1 MDQRSPEWF
10 SARLGKV
17 TASRIADVCAKTKSG
32 VSATRT
38 NYMTQLIVETLTQ
51 QPTDGFTSR
60 EMEWGTEQ
68 EPFARAAYSAR
79 VGQLVDEV
87 GFIPHPTI
95 LGAGASPDGIS
106 GAGLVEIKCPNTAT
120 HLEWLLSEKIPSK
133 YRMQMQWQMACTK
146 AAWCDFV
153 SYDPRLPAH
162 LQLLIINVPRDD
174 AEIKNLEGEVNA
186 FLAEME
192 EKLGKLKR
200 SEND

>member
-51 QPTDGFTSR
+51 QPTEGFTSR

-68 EPFARAAYSAR
+68 EPFARASYSAR

-146 AAWCDFV
+146 NAWCDFV

>member
-51 QPTDGFTSR
+51 QPTEGFTSR

-87 GFIPHPTI
+87 GFVPHPTI
-95 LGAGASPDGIS
+95 PGAGASPDGIV
-106 GAGLVEIKCPNTAT
+106 GGGLVEIKCPNTAT

-186 FLAEME
+186 FLTEMK
-192 EKLGKLKR
+192 EKLDKLKER
-200 SEND
+200 K